1 MSNYPNV
8 AAEAS
13 DKYLAMLEQSQDQ
26 FVEFVRSSREMM
38 PKMPEGFT
46 AAPKAM
52 PFAMPSARAIADAQ
66 LDFATKLL
74 KQQEGFVRSF
84 YKQSSKSTT
93 NTKRAAGAA
102 TKDTKSKTRSTA
114 RRTPR
119 TSKASS

>member
-13 DKYLAMLEQSQDQ
+13 DKYLAMLAQSQDQ
-26 FVEFVRSSREMM
+26 FVEFVRSSKEML
-38 PKMPEGFT
+38 PKMPEGFA
-46 AAPKAM
+46 AAPQPM

-74 KQQEGFVRSF
+74 KQQEDFVRSF
-84 YKQSSKSTT
+84 YKLSGTESKP
-93 NTKRAAGAA
+93 KRAASAG
-102 TKDTKSKTRSTA
+102 TKSKARSA
-114 RRTPR
+114 SKR